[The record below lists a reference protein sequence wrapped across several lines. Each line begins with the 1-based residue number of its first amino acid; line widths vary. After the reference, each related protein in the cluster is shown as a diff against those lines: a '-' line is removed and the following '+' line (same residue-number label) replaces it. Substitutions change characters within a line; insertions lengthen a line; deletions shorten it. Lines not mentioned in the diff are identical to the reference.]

1 MRILIV
7 NDFASITG
15 GASRVALKSA
25 IGLSKAGHEVR
36 VFAGAG
42 PIDPELSASGVEVTC
57 LGHEVFQRR
66 PAGAALREGL
76 WDRAA
81 REAFGA
87 VLGGYDPSDT
97 VVHVHTNRDV
107 LSASVPGLAIERG
120 FPVVYT
126 CHEYFVGC
134 PYGAFFDQRLG
145 VRCPE
150 RGGSLGCWTRP
161 CNGRAVHKKLWSMT
175 RSVMHERAGVP
186 GRIDDFVL
194 VSDFSR
200 RILESY
206 FPKHARIHRVDNPV
220 EVDQLPAKSVEQGRP
235 FLAVGG
241 LTEGKNP
248 IRIAEAAT
256 KTGYRVKFVG
266 KGPLEEHLRGKSGA
280 DVVGW
285 ADEASLIA
293 SYRGARALVFVPI
306 WPETQ
311 GLVVYEAAA
320 QGLPTIVAK
329 DCAAAEFIE
338 QNDAGILVASGSV
351 DEIAEAMTRL
361 QDDELAQRLGANAY
375 RAFWSNPPSLHRHV
389 LEILAVY
396 QQALE
401 RAS

>member
-25 IGLSKAGHEVR
+25 IGLAKAGQEVR

-42 PIDPELSASGVEVTC
+42 PIDPELTASGVEVSC
-57 LGHEVFQRR
+57 LDHEVFQRR

-76 WDRAA
+76 WDCGA
-81 REAFGA
+81 RDAFGA
-87 VLGGYDPSDT
+87 VLSSYDPSDT

-126 CHEYFVGC
+126 CHEYFIGC

-150 RGGSLGCWTRP
+150 RGGSFGCWTRP

-175 RSVMHERAGVP
+175 RSVMHERAGIP
-186 GRIDDFVL
+186 GRIEHFVL

-200 RILESY
+200 QILEPY
-206 FPKHARIHRVDNPV
+206 LPKGAHLHRVDNPV
-220 EVDQLPAKSVEQGRP
+220 EMDQRPAKQVELGQP
-235 FLAVGG
+235 FVAVGG

-248 IRIAEAAT
+248 IRIAEAAN
-256 KTGYRVKFVG
+256 KAGYRVKFVG
-266 KGPLEEHLRGKSGA
+266 KGPLEEELRSGPNA
-280 DVVGW
+280 DVAGW

-320 QGLPTIVAK
+320 QGLPTIVAR

-338 QNDAGILVASGSV
+338 RNDAGILVASDSIA
-351 DEIAEAMTRL
+351 EIADAMTRL
-361 QDDELAQRLGANAY
+361 QDDDLARRLGANAY
-375 RAFWSNPPSLHRHV
+375 LAFWSNPPTMGRHV
-389 LEILAVY
+389 EEILALY
-396 QQALE
+396 HQALE
-401 RAS
+401 RVA